1 MPCLVIKYNP
11 AVGPIVEVGA
21 GPAGAFQKPQ
31 IPATDTV
38 TFPALIDTGA
48 SITCVSPEVAQRL
61 RLNPIGMRDMNSAT
75 HTVPVNVYLV
85 DLFLPFGA
93 TAYVVRGTQVMEFS
107 PGQGSPYQILL
118 GRDIIC
124 RGVLT
129 MSFDGHLT
137 LSL

>member
-1 MPCLVIKYNP
+1 MPCLVIRYNP
-11 AVGPIVEVGA
+11 AVGPLVEVGV
-21 GPAGAFQKPQ
+21 GPAGAFQAAQ
-31 IPATDTV
+31 LSTAETV

-48 SITCVSPEVAQRL
+48 TSTCISLEVAQRL
-61 RLNPIGMRDMNSAT
+61 QLNPIGMREMNSAT

-85 DLFLPFGA
+85 DLFLPFGG
-93 TAYVVRGTQVMEFS
+93 TAYVVKATQVMEFS
-107 PGQGSPYQILL
+107 PGQGLPYQILL
-118 GRDIIC
+118 GRDILC